1 MEEPYRVISLL
12 RQISHIQDDSDEDQR
27 PQSLPEAT
35 FRNWKDNVK
44 DDEPLDPKA
53 VKEVNIL
60 REDFLCD
67 ITTPELVGLLEG
79 SKDRN
84 TVILPLDTKHEII
97 YWLEC
102 PDEIKAETN
111 QEQV

>member
-1 MEEPYRVISLL
+1 MEKPDRVISLL
-12 RQISHIQDDSDEDQR
+12 RQITHIQDDSDEDQR
-27 PQSLPEAT
+27 PQGPPEAP

-60 REDFLCD
+60 TEDFLCD
-67 ITTPELVGLLEG
+67 ITTPELMGLLDG
-79 SKDRN
+79 GKDKN
-84 TVILPLDTKHEII
+84 TVILLLDTKHGIT
-97 YWLEC
+97 YCLEC